1 MDGAFYIGLPYTM
14 PYMIER
20 SGKGFKVCEPG
31 GKCFSKQGLPK
42 ATAQKQRIAIAL
54 SESRKTGKPVNSF
67 FK

>member
-1 MDGAFYIGLPYTM
+1 MPYT
-14 PYMIER
+14 IER
-20 SGKGFKVCEPG
+20 SGKGFKVCEPD

-54 SESRKTGKPVNSF
+54 SESRKSGKPVNSF